1 MTTREVI
8 LTLALMLGAG
18 LVAGVI
24 ADALRLPRMILLLV
38 AGTILG
44 PAATGWIDVPLDS
57 IAAQLILTLG
67 VSIILFH
74 GGLDLSLDILRRV
87 AVGLGLLVVPG
98 VIVTAVI
105 VGLIAAAVF
114 GVPVEVGLLI
124 GAVLAPTDPAIL
136 IPLFERLGVRPKVS
150 QTVIAESAFNDP
162 VGAVLALTF
171 AGIALHGSEGFA
183 DPILDF
189 LEEIAIST
197 AIGIAIGVV
206 LALVVSR
213 RRGGIWRE
221 SAAIAVVAIVAA
233 LYYIEDSAGG
243 SGYLGVFLAGLI
255 VGNMDKLRL
264 GMHGAQE
271 RSMRIVIEQMAA
283 VMVILIFV
291 TLGASLPWSDLA
303 DEWAPALAV
312 VATLIL
318 VARPLVVALC
328 LAPDRRGGWTRDEA
342 IFVAWTRE
350 TGVVPAALA
359 GLVVAM
365 DVPHAELVVVCVAV
379 AVIVTLLVQTTTKPA
394 LARRLGLV
402 EYGLREVRPPGT
414 GGTGP
419 APTPPRTPT

>member
-18 LVAGVI
+18 LVAEVI
-24 ADALRLPRMILLLV
+24 ADALRLPRMILLLA
-38 AGTILG
+38 AGAILG

-74 GGLDLSLDILRRV
+74 GGLGLSIDILRRV
-87 AVGLGLLVVPG
+87 AVGLGMLVVPG

-105 VGLIAAAVF
+105 VGLIAALVF

-136 IPLFERLGVRPKVS
+136 IPLFERLGVRPKVA

-162 VGAVLALTF
+162 VGAVLAVTF
-171 AGIALHGSEGFA
+171 VGIALHGSEGFA
-183 DPILDF
+183 DPVLDF

-206 LALVVSR
+206 LALAVSR

-221 SAAIAVVAIVAA
+221 SAAIAVVAIIAA

-271 RSMRIVIEQMAA
+271 RSMRIVIEQMAS

-303 DEWAPALAV
+303 EDWAPALAV

-328 LAPDRRGGWTRDEA
+328 LAPDRRGGWTRGEA
-342 IFVAWTRE
+342 IFLAWTRE

-379 AVIVTLLVQTTTKPA
+379 AVIVTLLVQATTKPA

-402 EYGLREVRPPGT
+402 EYGLREVDPPDGT
-414 GGTGP
+414 GRTG
-419 APTPPRTPT
+419 

>member
-18 LVAGVI
+18 LLAEVI
-24 ADALRLPRMILLLV
+24 ADALRLPRMIALLV
-38 AGTILG
+38 AGAILG
-44 PAATGWIDVPLDS
+44 PAVTGWIDVPLDS

-74 GGLDLSLDILRRV
+74 GGLGLSIDILRRV

-105 VGLIAAAVF
+105 VGLIAALVF
-114 GVPVEVGLLI
+114 DIPVEVGLLI

-136 IPLFERLGVRPKVS
+136 IPLFERLGVRPKVA

-162 VGAVLALTF
+162 IGAVLALTF
-171 AGIALHGSEGFA
+171 AGIALHGSEGVA

-197 AIGIAIGVV
+197 AIGIAIGIV

-221 SAAIAVVAIVAA
+221 SAAIAVVAIIAA

-271 RSMRIVIEQMAA
+271 RSMRIVIEQMAS

-303 DEWAPALAV
+303 DDWGPALAV

-318 VARPLVVALC
+318 IARPLVVALC
-328 LAPDRRGGWTRDEA
+328 LAPTAAAAGPVRRPSSSPG
-342 IFVAWTRE
+342 
-350 TGVVPAALA
+350 P
-359 GLVVAM
+359 
-365 DVPHAELVVVCVAV
+365 
-379 AVIVTLLVQTTTKPA
+379 
-394 LARRLGLV
+394 ARRASC
-402 EYGLREVRPPGT
+402 RRRS
-414 GGTGP
+414 P
-419 APTPPRTPT
+419 ASSSRWTSRMPSSSSSASRLP

>member
-18 LVAGVI
+18 LLAEVI
-24 ADALRLPRMILLLV
+24 ADVLRLPRMILLLV

-74 GGLDLSLDILRRV
+74 GGLDLSIDILRRV

-98 VIVTAVI
+98 VILTAVV
-105 VGLIAAAVF
+105 VGLVAAAVF

-136 IPLFERLGVRPKVS
+136 IPLFERLGVRPKVA

-189 LEEIAIST
+189 LQEIAVST
-197 AIGIAIGVV
+197 AIGIGIGIV

-213 RRGGIWRE
+213 RRWGIWRE

-271 RSMRIVIEQMAA
+271 RSMRIVIEQMAS
-283 VMVILIFV
+283 VMVILVFV
-291 TLGASLPWSDLA
+291 TLGASIPWRDVA

-312 VATLIL
+312 VATLIV

-328 LAPDRRGGWTRDEA
+328 LAPDRRGGWTRSEG

-359 GLVVAM
+359 GLAVSM
-365 DVPHAELVVVCVAV
+365 GVPHAQLVVVCVAV
-379 AVIVTLLVQTTTKPA
+379 AVIVTLVVQTTTKAA

-402 EYGLREVRPPGT
+402 DYGFREV
-414 GGTGP
+414 P
-419 APTPPRTPT
+419 APPRS

>member
-24 ADALRLPRMILLLV
+24 ADILRLPRMIVLLA

-44 PAATGWIDVPLDS
+44 PAATGWIVVPLDS

-74 GGLDLSLDILRRV
+74 GGLGLSIDILRRV

-98 VIVTAVI
+98 VIVTATI

-114 GVPVEVGLLI
+114 GVPVEIGLLI

-136 IPLFERLGVRPKVS
+136 IPLFERLGVRPKVA

-162 VGAVLALTF
+162 IGAVLAVTF
-171 AGIALHGSEGFA
+171 TGIALHGSEGFA

-197 AIGIAIGVV
+197 AIGIGIGVV
-206 LALVVSR
+206 LALAVSR

-221 SAAIAVVAIVAA
+221 SAAIAAVAIIAA

-264 GMHGAQE
+264 GMHGTQE
-271 RSMRIVIEQMAA
+271 RSMRIVIEQLAS
-283 VMVILIFV
+283 VMVILVFV
-291 TLGASLPWSDLA
+291 TLGASLPWRELA
-303 DEWAPALAV
+303 AEWAPALAV

-318 VARPLVVALC
+318 VARPIVVALC
-328 LAPDRRGGWTRDEA
+328 LAPDRRGAWTLREA
-342 IFVAWTRE
+342 AFLAWTRE

-365 DVPHAELVVVCVAV
+365 DVPNADLVVVCVAF
-379 AVIVTLLVQTTTKPA
+379 AVIVTLLVQATTKPA

-402 EYGLREVRPPGT
+402 DYGLREVPGPGT
-414 GGTGP
+414 P
-419 APTPPRTPT
+419 DSR

>member
-24 ADALRLPRMILLLV
+24 ADILRLPRMILLLA

-74 GGLDLSLDILRRV
+74 GGLDLSIDILRRV

-98 VIVTAVI
+98 VIVTAAI
-105 VGLIAAAVF
+105 VGLVAAAAF
-114 GVPVEVGLLI
+114 GLPIEVGLLI

-136 IPLFERLGVRPKVS
+136 IPLFERLGVRAKVS

-162 VGAVLALTF
+162 VGAVLALTL

-183 DPILDF
+183 HPILDF
-189 LEEIAIST
+189 LEELAIST

-213 RRGGIWRE
+213 HRGGIWRE
-221 SAAIAVVAIVAA
+221 SAAIAVVAIIAA

-264 GMHGAQE
+264 GMHGEQE
-271 RSMRIVIEQMAA
+271 RSMRIVIEQMAS

-291 TLGASLPWSDLA
+291 TLGSSLPWSEIA

-312 VATLIL
+312 VATLMF
-318 VARPLVVALC
+318 VARPFVVALC
-328 LAPDRRGGWTRDEA
+328 LAPDRRGSWTRQEA
-342 IFVAWTRE
+342 IFLAWTRE

-365 DVPHAELVVVCVAV
+365 DVPDAQLVVVCVAV
-379 AVIVTLLVQTTTKPA
+379 AIIATLVVQTTTKPF
-394 LARRLGLV
+394 LARRLRLV
-402 EYGLREVRPPGT
+402 DYGLREV
-414 GGTGP
+414 P
-419 APTPPRTPT
+419 APPRPR

>member
-8 LTLALMLGAG
+8 LTLALMLVGG
-18 LVAGVI
+18 LVASVV
-24 ADALRLPRMILLLV
+24 ADLLRLPRMILLLA

-44 PAATGWIDVPLDS
+44 PTATGWIDVPLDS

-74 GGLDLSLDILRRV
+74 GGLDLSIDILRRV
-87 AVGLGLLVVPG
+87 AVGLGMLVIPG
-98 VIVTAVI
+98 VILTAVI
-105 VGLIAAAVF
+105 VGLVAAAVF
-114 GVPVEVGLLI
+114 GVPTEVGLLI
-124 GAVLAPTDPAIL
+124 GAALAPTDPAIL
-136 IPLFERLGVRPKVS
+136 IPLFERLGVRAKVS

-171 AGIALHGSEGFA
+171 AGIAIHGSEGFA
-183 DPILDF
+183 DPIVDF
-189 LEEIAIST
+189 LKELAIST

-206 LALVVSR
+206 LALIVSSR
-213 RRGGIWRE
+213 RSGIWRE
-221 SAAIAVVAIVAA
+221 SAAIAVVAIITT

-264 GMHGAQE
+264 GMHGPHE
-271 RSMRIVIEQMAA
+271 RSMRIVVEQMAN

-291 TLGASLPWSDLA
+291 TLGASLPWDDIA
-303 DEWAPALAV
+303 AEWAPALAV

-328 LAPDRRGGWTRDEA
+328 LAPDRRAGWTRQEA
-342 IFVAWTRE
+342 VFLAWTRE

-365 DVPHAELVVVCVAV
+365 DVPYSELVVVCVAV
-379 AVIVTLLVQTTTKPA
+379 AIIATLLVQATTKPY
-394 LARRLGLV
+394 LARRLDLV
-402 EYGLREVRPPGT
+402 DYNLRELPPKASENT
-414 GGTGP
+414 
-419 APTPPRTPT
+419 